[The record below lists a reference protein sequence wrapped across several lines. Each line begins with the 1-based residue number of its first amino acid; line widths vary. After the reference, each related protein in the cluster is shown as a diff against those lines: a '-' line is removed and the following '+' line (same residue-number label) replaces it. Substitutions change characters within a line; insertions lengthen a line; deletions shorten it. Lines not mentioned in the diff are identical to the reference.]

1 MPTES
6 ELVMPADPRDQP
18 GKQWLV
24 IYEYRSDRSI
34 QPFATIEEAKAEAW
48 RHVDFVA
55 GVSGIDIEDLRAAG
69 DLWGAWEAVSNG
81 EETLDIEQVDLPSS
95 ATFAATERPSERP
108 PLRRYVVRCQSTRYF
123 SCDLPVIAR
132 DEAEAERIAASRVT
146 APGFHGWGGAD
157 ARIATIESIKEV
169 DAGPMHPDDMMR
181 RLSMWGGAN
190 A

>member
-1 MPTES
+1 MHDSDILIRHE
-6 ELVMPADPRDQP
+6 DPRDQA
-18 GKQWLV
+18 GKQWIMV
-24 IYEYRSDRSI
+24 HDDHRGTRSI
-34 QPFATIEEAKAEAW
+34 AAFSTIAAAKAGAW
-48 RHVDFVA
+48 AIVDA
-55 GVSGIDIEDLRAAG
+55 LAEDSKASIEDAYAAG
-69 DLWGAWEAVSNG
+69 DLWGAWDAVCNG
-81 EETLDIEQVDLPSS
+81 EGSLTIDQVDLPSS
-95 ATFAATERPSERP
+95 AAPTAPERPS
-108 PLRRYVVRCQSTRYF
+108 LRRYVVRCQTTRYF
-123 SCDLPVIAR
+123 SCDLPVVAR